1 MFFRHLVARWNKL
14 VTFHP
19 RRLPM
24 CDCSTT
30 PPLDSVPSLATH
42 LLTMWQ
48 IPPRPGTW
56 CPFRIAGRCIH
67 MGGGR
72 RTRPVA
78 RSGCN
83 LPPRRRTRNVKGW
96 YLFDALCALLI
107 TVILIIKSMWCDFSC
122 EPDEVYIIIVYIFP
136 YVCQH
141 NTMFW
146 MSLSACDF
154 HFTEKVLKKGIEIR
168 HYFNGFFFG
177 RLKFCSGPGSEH
189 KVIHI
194 TFHNQLCCKQ
204 QCVDCWVI
212 PASIVII

>member
-1 MFFRHLVARWNKL
+1 MICVSLTQIQGGFKSLPFLFIFLECLPSFLIYFSYEAAPALHCCWGLYINRMHNVFPPPCQMNKL

-83 LPPRRRTRNVKGW
+83 LPPRRRTRNVKG
-96 YLFDALCALLI
+96 
-107 TVILIIKSMWCDFSC
+107 
-122 EPDEVYIIIVYIFP
+122 
-136 YVCQH
+136 
-141 NTMFW
+141 
-146 MSLSACDF
+146 
-154 HFTEKVLKKGIEIR
+154 
-168 HYFNGFFFG
+168 
-177 RLKFCSGPGSEH
+177 
-189 KVIHI
+189 
-194 TFHNQLCCKQ
+194 
-204 QCVDCWVI
+204 
-212 PASIVII
+212 